1 MGCTSS
7 NSSKYVKDNPRIES
21 RLEKA
26 KKAVDVDNHWKIF
39 THLDTQNELDM
50 IQLSSFLR
58 TIVANVPGLENISK
72 HKEDINMDQE
82 VEELGNLSTVVID
95 VQENFNSINYKDY
108 DVGKNEITTSVVENI
123 IEIYKKGG
131 KLSTSLVSRILK
143 RTYKILKEM
152 KTTSRMDPIQKGC
165 KVTVVGDIHGQLKDL
180 LHILSE
186 SGMPNSLNKYIFNG
200 DFVDRGSN
208 SIECI
213 IVLFSLLISNPTN
226 VFLNRGNHED
236 APVCRVYG
244 FQAECVR
251 KYDDVTFDMFCE
263 IFKHL
268 PLFTIV
274 NDSIFVVHGGLFHDE
289 DVKLLDLDEIDRQDD
304 YYAIEPAY
312 PDNCND
318 ATDEFARRE
327 YLRQLQRDALWS
339 DPEPFKPG
347 LRKSYRGAGVL
358 FGDDITTKFLHNN
371 NLSMII
377 RSHECIQSGFA
388 LPYNR
393 PDFNTIN
400 DKCDSNKPLL
410 CTLFSASNYAGQ
422 GDNSGAYLVL
432 NSHFID
438 GSYKA
443 GNSELYYSVHR
454 YKTSEAS
461 KSLATSTKIS
471 LLELLLKKKKS
482 LKLALEAYDDNN
494 NDYVEKI
501 EFTEILE
508 RICNIGIDW
517 MSVLPSIVPSNCC
530 KVETINYIGFL
541 ESLTVVHKKE
551 NLIGGSLDAMY
562 ANRKKLEAIFYFF
575 DTDGS
580 GQIDRDEFRKGCE
593 LLNQS
598 SVIDEEHKLKDV
610 DRMMDLIDLTHSETI
625 NINEFFEVC
634 RLLHVTE

>member
-1 MGCTSS
+1 MGCIVSK
-7 NSSKYVKDNPRIES
+7 SSKYVDKDSIAKRGET
-21 RLEKA
+21 RLDIA

-58 TIVANVPGLENISK
+58 TIISTVPGLENN
-72 HKEDINMDQE
+72 KEDLKMDDDDVQEFGNM
-82 VEELGNLSTVVID
+82 SSVVID
-95 VQENFNSINYKDY
+95 IQESIKNHKKY
-108 DVGKNEITTSVVENI
+108 DIGNNPITTSIVENI
-123 IEIYKKGG
+123 IEVYKKDG
-131 KLSTSLVSRILK
+131 KLSSNLVTRILK
-143 RTYKILKEM
+143 KTYKTVKTLK
-152 KTTSRMDPIQKGC
+152 TVNRMDPIQKGC

-213 IVLFSLLISNPTN
+213 IVLFSLLITNPAN

-236 APVCRVYG
+236 DPVCRVYG
-244 FQAECVR
+244 FQAECVG
-251 KYDDVTFDMFCE
+251 KYDDLTFNMFCE
-263 IFKHL
+263 IFKYL
-268 PLFTIV
+268 PLFTVV
-274 NDSIFVVHGGLFHDE
+274 NDSIFVVHGGLFHDSH
-289 DVKLLDLDEIDRQDD
+289 VKLSDLDDIQRHDD
-304 YYAIEPAY
+304 YYAIEDEY

-339 DPEPFKPG
+339 DPDPLKPG
-347 LRKSYRGAGVL
+347 LSKSYRGAGVL
-358 FGDDITTKFLHNN
+358 FGDNITKMFLKNN

-377 RSHECIQSGFA
+377 RSHQCVQSGFN

-393 PDFNTIN
+393 PNFSIN
-400 DKCDSNKPLL
+400 DVCDQDKPLL

-422 GDNSGAYLVL
+422 GDNSGAYLIL
-432 NSHFID
+432 NSHYID
-438 GSYKA
+438 DSYKA

-461 KSLATSTKIS
+461 KSLTVSTKVS

-482 LKLALEAYDDNN
+482 LTLALEAYDDNN
-494 NDYVEKI
+494 NDYVEKN

-517 MSVLPSIVPSNCC
+517 IPILPSIVPSNCW
-530 KVETINYIGFL
+530 KDETIHYIRFL
-541 ESLTVVHKKE
+541 ESLSVVHKKE
-551 NLIGGSLDAMY
+551 SLTGGSMDAMY

-593 LLNQS
+593 LLNKLS
-598 SVIDEEHKLKDV
+598 HSDEEHKLKDV
-610 DRMMDLIDLTHSETI
+610 DHMMDLIDLTHSETI
-625 NINEFFEVC
+625 NINEFFEVI
-634 RLLHVTE
+634 LYIVLIS